1 MMRGSMTT
9 RSAISLLL
17 ALGTLALCAPALA
30 DEPPEEDYEGGEYAE
45 EPGAYGHDR
54 ADGHHHHP
62 HVHERGPAPPPY
74 RYATPNRYP
83 QGYGYDHRPRVIE
96 DWEPGDPIP
105 EGYRQDTQSRG
116 GLVKGGA
123 ATLFSVYG
131 LTAVV
136 GSFLVLAEDIDTEDG
151 VDDNGVDPED
161 YYPLFIP
168 VAGPFVTIAT
178 ADTGRAASAVLVV
191 DGVAQVAGFAMFIAG
206 FAAQKDVLV
215 RIPTYAGGPTL
226 ELTPLVGKE
235 VQGVGLHGS
244 F

>member
-1 MMRGSMTT
+1 MTT
-9 RSAISLLL
+9 RSPLSVLF
-17 ALGTLALCAPALA
+17 ALTTLVPCAPALA
-30 DEPPEEDYEGGEYAE
+30 HDPPEQDPQYDDGEYDE
-45 EPGAYGHDR
+45 EPGEHD
-54 ADGHHHHP
+54 AVQDHGHHHHP
-62 HVHERGPAPPPY
+62 HAHGRPPAPPPY
-74 RYATPNRYP
+74 RYRTPNGYP
-83 QGYGYDHRPRVIE
+83 GRGYAYDNRPRVIE
-96 DWEPGDPIP
+96 DWEPGEPIP
-105 EGYRQDTQSRG
+105 EGYRQDTQSRS

-178 ADTGRAASAVLVV
+178 ADTGRAGSAVLIVN
-191 DGVAQVAGFAMFIAG
+191 GVTQVAGFAMFVAG

-215 RIPTYAGGPTL
+215 RVPSYAGGPTL
-226 ELTPLVGKE
+226 EVTPLLGKE
-235 VQGVGLHGS
+235 VQGVGVNGS